1 MMASSKFDW
10 SAYIQSFEKS
20 LPELQQYYPWEITTR
35 AVEFV
40 TSMIAFLNEEYH
52 IQDGIAIH
60 NTAHI
65 EPHVIIK
72 TPAIIGPNCF
82 VASHAYI
89 RNGVL
94 LLGNNSVGPCCE
106 VKSSIIFPF
115 TNLAHFNFIGD
126 SVIGSHVNFEAGAV
140 IANHFNER
148 SDKSITIKIASEW
161 KLTGV
166 EKFGAL
172 VGDNCKIGANAV
184 LSPGTVLEKN
194 TIVNRL
200 QLIS

>member
-20 LPELQQYYPWEITTR
+20 LPDLQQYYPWEITTR
-35 AVEFV
+35 SVEIV
-40 TSMIAFLNEEYH
+40 ASMIALLNEDYH
-52 IQDGIAIH
+52 IQDRIAIH
-60 NTAHI
+60 NTARI

-72 TPAIIGPNCF
+72 APAIIGPNCF

-89 RNGVL
+89 RNGVV
-94 LLGNNSVGPCCE
+94 LLGNNSVGPGCE
-106 VKSSIIFPF
+106 VKASVIFPF

-126 SVIGSHVNFEAGAV
+126 SVIGAHVNFEAGAV

-148 SDKSITIKIASEW
+148 SDKSITVKIGLER
-161 KLTGV
+161 KRTGV

-172 VGDNCKIGANAV
+172 VGDNCRIGANAV

-194 TIVNRL
+194 AVVNRL
-200 QLIS
+200 QLVS